1 MKKSLYIALITL
13 PLVFSSCFKTEDYGS
28 VPVITFDEFV
38 ATGDSAKLIFD
49 FTDGEG
55 DIGLHDNQTEAPYHF
70 GSKYYYN
77 VYIEYLEKDD
87 TEGFKHTLD
96 LNGDTIAFP
105 IRIHPILDL
114 DESKSIKGKIEVA
127 LTPLYYNP
135 NSSQSDTIKFRIQ
148 LIDREL
154 HESNWIETGE
164 IIR

>member
-1 MKKSLYIALITL
+1 MKKSLYITL
-13 PLVFSSCFKTEDYGS
+13 LAIPVLVSSCFKTEDYGP
-28 VPVITFDEFV
+28 VPVITFDEFI

-55 DIGLHDNQTEAPYHF
+55 DIGLGDDQTDAPYNF

-77 VYIEYLEKDD
+77 VYVEYLEKDD
-87 TEGFKHTLD
+87 TEGFKYMLD
-96 LNGDTIAFP
+96 LEGDTIAFP

-127 LTPLYYNP
+127 LTPLYYHP
-135 NSSQSDTIKFRIQ
+135 TSTQSDTIKFRIQ

>member
-1 MKKSLYIALITL
+1 MKKSLYIVLIALPFI
-13 PLVFSSCFKTEDYGS
+13 VSSCFKTEEYGS
-28 VPVITFDEFV
+28 TPVITFDEFV
-38 ATGDSAKLIFD
+38 PMGDSAKLIFD

-55 DIGLHDNQTEAPYHF
+55 DIGLADNQTNAPYNF

-77 VYIEYLEKDD
+77 VYVEYLEKDD
-87 TEGFKHTLD
+87 NEGYKHTLD
-96 LNGDTIAFP
+96 FNGDTIAFP

-135 NSSQSDTIKFRIQ
+135 TSSQSDTIKYRIQ

-154 HESNWIETGE
+154 HESNWIESGE